1 MRWDN
6 LFYDLEAQ
14 LAVELTAE
22 EHDLGIEEE
31 RLRLAR
37 LTIRD
42 RLFSLHKSAVGPAD
56 RTIGLQM
63 IDGTRFAV
71 APSSFGRDWFSGELV
86 HEGGSRPPCIV
97 SLDAIA
103 ALVLRR
109 DQTQLSLNATA
120 TATDPAALAAR
131 LGLTVVLR
139 DLCRRRHPVGLFV
152 RGAQLFGTIDRVGRD
167 NFDLAV
173 HEPGEPRR
181 QSAVTELRVVA
192 LSQLMLVRL

>member
-1 MRWDN
+1 
-6 LFYDLEAQ
+6 
-14 LAVELTAE
+14 
-22 EHDLGIEEE
+22 
-31 RLRLAR
+31 
-37 LTIRD
+37 
-42 RLFSLHKSAVGPAD
+42 
-56 RTIGLQM
+56 
-63 IDGTRFAV
+63 
-71 APSSFGRDWFSGELV
+71 
-86 HEGGSRPPCIV
+86 
-97 SLDAIA
+97 
-103 ALVLRR
+103 VLRR
-109 DQTQLSLNATA
+109 DQTQLSLNETA
-120 TATDPAALAAR
+120 AATDPAALAAR